1 MAACLADIASDDGR
15 NIYPSI
21 PYICWLMG
29 KSERAIQ
36 YQLKTLVSQGVLV
49 VVSES
54 TRPGEYTEYRIDE
67 DNLPKRKKWSEVRKQ
82 NGGSVLK
89 RGAKIAPIEQGKGVQ
104 KTTEMGAINDT
115 MGAIN
120 DISPYYDPSLDPS
133 PTRAAP
139 QPLPRLP
146 GSDEEFNS
154 KLPQVHYSKL
164 REPDFFDYD
173 IVAEMKLMYPA
184 LDVRG
189 LFQSWVGARIVQR
202 GLGKSRPRAKSTL
215 PEYAQDFQNYLDAC
229 VSRQQNGNGNG
240 HKPADDYRGPGRNTE
255 SDAARKKRENCP
267 DCNGTNNKLIPTIDP
282 RTQREI
288 KVSAICKHEN
298 STG

>member
-67 DNLPKRKKWSEVRKQ
+67 DKLPKRKKWSEVRKQ
-82 NGGSVLK
+82 NGAGVLK

-104 KTTEMGAINDT
+104 KTTEMGAKNDT

-133 PTRAAP
+133 STRTP

-154 KLPQVHYSKL
+154 KLPQVHYSRLK
-164 REPDFFDYD
+164 ETNFFDYD

-184 LDVRG
+184 LEVKS
-189 LFQSWVGARIVQR
+189 LFQSWAGARIVQR

-229 VSRQQNGNGNG
+229 LSRQQNGNGNG

-267 DCNGTNNKLIPTIDP
+267 DCNGTN
-282 RTQREI
+282 TQRFQVNGAGPWFS
-288 KVSAICKHEN
+288 KPCKHEN